1 MKCSHLGNS
10 AIVTNPPLKQKQRT
24 NCLLSDG
31 DIADYNDD
39 DDDNDEDDDDDDD
52 THDDD
57 DDGQNN
63 KDVKNLHNT
72 PGTASHQWG
81 M

>member
-31 DIADYNDD
+31 DIADYNDED
-39 DDDNDEDDDDDDD
+39 DDKDEDDDDD
-52 THDDD
+52 
-57 DDGQNN
+57 G
-63 KDVKNLHNT
+63 
-72 PGTASHQWG
+72 PGVASYLLWNWSEIWVSICCCPANAHY
-81 M
+81 